1 MAKTVYGIKS
11 KNDEQAQALKW
22 LTDASVDMVVLH
34 GPAGTGKTLLAV
46 AAGLAQVQDTK
57 TYNEILFTRAPVPIG
72 QGLGFLPGE
81 LDEKLAPWAGALFD
95 NLEMLVGDSKLTN
108 DFVMK
113 KLKLA
118 SLEHMRGRSLNNRYV
133 IIDEV
138 QNITT
143 AQLKVLLTR
152 AGENTKIVCLG
163 DNSQCDNKQLSTDNN
178 ALNTLIKIASNNEFI
193 KIVEMQE
200 GVRSRLCSWAVES
213 L

>member
-1 MAKTVYGIKS
+1 MAKKVYGIAG
-11 KNDEQAQALKW
+11 KNEEQNQALNY
-22 LTDASVDMVVLH
+22 LMDASVDMVVLH
-34 GPAGTGKTLLAV
+34 GCAGTGKTLMAV

-57 TYNEILFTRAPVPIG
+57 TYNEILFTRAPVPVG

-138 QNITT
+138 QNITP

-163 DNSQCDNKQLSTDNN
+163 DNSQCDNKQLSSEFN
-178 ALNTLIKIASNNEFI
+178 ALNTLIKICHNNEFI

-200 GVRSRLCSWAVES
+200 GVRSRLCTWSVEN